1 MQRIFSIIMA
11 EQILLSS
18 SIGIFLARTLI
29 FIGLFL
35 KSIEFFTKN
44 NVLKKID
51 EKKKTPIKQ
60 LSIINSAPVA
70 IIKEKTEKQREKIT
84 PEKLR
89 QPFTK
94 KNLLAWI
101 YFFSSLL
108 IFTGFFIKPIS
119 ILWIIFL
126 IIKLKKKSAIEIIF
140 LLAFFILISF
150 IGAGSLSID
159 TLLKYN

>member
-1 MQRIFSIIMA
+1 MA
-11 EQILLSS
+11 QQILLSS

-29 FIGLFL
+29 FVGLFL

-44 NVLKKID
+44 NIVEKID
-51 EKKKTPIKQ
+51 EKKKTAIKQ
-60 LSIINSAPVA
+60 LSIMNSAPVE
-70 IIKEKTEKQREKIT
+70 IVKEKAEKQRKKIT

-108 IFTGFFIKPIS
+108 IFTGFFIKLIS

-126 IIKLKKKSAIEIIF
+126 IAKFKKEPISESIF
-140 LLAFFILISF
+140 LLAFFILILF
-150 IGAGSLSID
+150 TGAGSLSID
-159 TLLKYN
+159 KILRYS